1 MKNNN
6 LKVLVISTVGLQYE
20 GITSVISSLLH
31 NMDLTNMDI
40 YVAGTIYVEKSIRE
54 DFESI
59 GCHVV
64 DFSTRKADTL
74 SYFIELV
81 KFIKRNKIQVVHAHG
96 NSATLVI
103 EMVAAWLGGC
113 PKRLAHSHNTTCEQV
128 KVDKLLRPTFN
139 LFYTQAIACGVEAGK
154 WLFSSKQFT
163 VIKNGREVVKYA
175 FNKEKRNFIRSILQI
190 ENKIVIGHVGNFLE
204 QKNHIFLVEIY
215 HEIVKREP
223 NCVLFMMGDG
233 PLKHEIE
240 ERCIDISDHIVF
252 TGKTDKVAE
261 LLNAM
266 DGMLLPSLFEGFPL
280 VVVEWQINGLPCLLA
295 DTITKESML
304 SRLVLFES
312 LQNSASVW
320 AEKILDEV
328 KRNNRSIS
336 SDIGQAAVRAAGFDS
351 KESASL
357 LRRIYID

>member
-1 MKNNN
+1 M
-6 LKVLVISTVGLQYE
+6 
-20 GITSVISSLLH
+20 
-31 NMDLTNMDI
+31 
-40 YVAGTIYVEKSIRE
+40 
-54 DFESI
+54 
-59 GCHVV
+59 
-64 DFSTRKADTL
+64 
-74 SYFIELV
+74 
-81 KFIKRNKIQVVHAHG
+81 
-96 NSATLVI
+96 
-103 EMVAAWLGGC
+103 
-113 PKRLAHSHNTTCEQV
+113 
-128 KVDKLLRPTFN
+128 
-139 LFYTQAIACGVEAGK
+139 
-154 WLFSSKQFT
+154 
-163 VIKNGREVVKYA
+163 
-175 FNKEKRNFIRSILQI
+175 
-190 ENKIVIGHVGNFLE
+190 
-204 QKNHIFLVEIY
+204 VEIY

-280 VVVEWQINGLPCLLA
+280 VLLEAAQNGCVPIVMDSFPCLLA